1 MSEFY
6 TLSLLL
12 LDNKLAIAMLYFS
25 YKGGFEYANIFHYR
39 CFVLDDKGVDR
50 LIKIIENNKIYSVK
64 KIYKS
69 NKYEEGKKAAKPV
82 FPS

>member
-39 CFVLDDKGVDR
+39 CFVLNDKGVDR

-64 KIYKS
+64 K
-69 NKYEEGKKAAKPV
+69 NL
-82 FPS
+82 